1 MRYHFILFIFCY
13 MWYIWSICNFCETY
27 LDKCKINKR
36 VFAFILFSAG
46 MLVNALNVWVSIP
59 YIFTVMFSYLLLMG
73 LFFAAFQDNIRK
85 KIFIVLFLI
94 VLKVLI
100 WNFGCSFLSCLFLV
114 FANLLTGGQITSIDL
129 TMENIIGAAAYCMA
143 ALAINILKEKL
154 AAVFHNK
161 IQSWYSMLSLPLFLI
176 ILIVDT
182 VNWGAS
188 NGILVVSDAN
198 GAEYWNVFY
207 NQIFSHIGICL
218 LTVLAFCIVIG
229 LVFGLHKIY
238 MEQRQKE
245 QYISQIEFYKM
256 LNIQYLQMEQL
267 RHDMKNHV
275 LALHG
280 LWENEE
286 FVKLGGYLKKMLDRG
301 SIGKNN
307 EVTGNSA
314 IDALLYHKRKKA
326 EQNQIRWEC
335 DVQIP
340 NNCMIDEFDLCVLF
354 GNILDNAL
362 NRYTET
368 KNTKSEG
375 NFVYIQA
382 GPVKKF
388 FLLVVKN
395 TTAMKNIKEMKQ
407 GIGFLN
413 INETVKKYN
422 GVINTTVENNVFEV
436 SILLPVNGN

>member
-13 MWYIWSICNFCETY
+13 MWYIWSIYNFCETY
-27 LDKCKINKR
+27 LDKCKMNKR

-46 MLVNALNVWVSIP
+46 MFVNALNEWASIP
-59 YIFTVMFSYLLLMG
+59 YIFTVMLSYLLWMG
-73 LFFAAFQDNIRK
+73 LFFAAFQDNIKK
-85 KIFIVLFLI
+85 KIFIALFLI
-94 VLKVLI
+94 ALKDLI

-114 FANLLTGGQITSIDL
+114 FANMFTGGQITSIHL
-129 TMENIIGAAAYCMA
+129 IMENMIGAAAYCMA
-143 ALAINILKEKL
+143 ALALNILKEKL
-154 AAVFHNK
+154 INVFHNK

-188 NGILVVSDAN
+188 NGILVVSNSN

-207 NQIFSHIGICL
+207 NQVLSHTAICL
-218 LTVLAFCIVIG
+218 LTMLAFCIVIG

-238 MEQRQKE
+238 VEQSQKE

-280 LWENEE
+280 LWENGE
-286 FVKLGGYLKKMLDRG
+286 FIKLGSYLKKMLDRG

-307 EVTGNSA
+307 EVTGNNA
-314 IDALLYHKRKKA
+314 IDALLYHKGKKA

-340 NNCMIDEFDLCVLF
+340 NNCKIDEFDLCVLF

-362 NRYTET
+362 NGYTKI
-368 KNTKSEG
+368 KNTNIEG
-375 NFVYIQA
+375 NFVRIQA
-382 GPVKKF
+382 GPVKKY

-395 TTAMKNIKEMKQ
+395 ATAMKNIKEMKQ

-422 GVINTTVENNVFEV
+422 GVINTKVENNVFEV
-436 SILLPVNGN
+436 SILLPMNGN